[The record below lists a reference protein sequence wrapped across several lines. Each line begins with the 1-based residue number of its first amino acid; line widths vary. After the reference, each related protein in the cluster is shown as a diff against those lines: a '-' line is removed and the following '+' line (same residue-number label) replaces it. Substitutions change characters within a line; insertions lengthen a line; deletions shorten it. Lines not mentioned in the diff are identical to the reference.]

1 MKSLR
6 FLGLAISFVA
16 LALTGCKDPCK
27 DVACQNGGVCDEG
40 ACICAIGYEGENC
53 ETSQR
58 AKFIASYN
66 VDESCNQTGNFNY
79 SITIATSAVSVN
91 NVVINNFYGVGASV
105 SGVVNGSSIN
115 IPNQTVNA
123 QGNAF
128 TFSGSGQINGNIL
141 TLTYN
146 VAVGTDSESCSATC
160 TKQ

>member
-1 MKSLR
+1 M
-6 FLGLAISFVA
+6 
-16 LALTGCKDPCK
+16 
-27 DVACQNGGVCDEG
+27 
-40 ACICAIGYEGENC
+40 
-53 ETSQR
+53 
-58 AKFIASYN
+58 
-66 VDESCNQTGNFNY
+66 
-79 SITIATSAVSVN
+79 SITTSAVGVS
-91 NVVINNFYGVGASV
+91 NVVISNFYGVGASV

-146 VAVGTDSESCSATC
+146 VAVGTDSESCSATR